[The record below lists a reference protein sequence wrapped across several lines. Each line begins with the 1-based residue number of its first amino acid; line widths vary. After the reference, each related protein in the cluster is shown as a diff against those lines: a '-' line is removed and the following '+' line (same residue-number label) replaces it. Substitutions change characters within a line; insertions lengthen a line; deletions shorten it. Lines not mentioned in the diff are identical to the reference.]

1 MIRWFTHAFVAF
13 ITFAISVF
21 GTLLFLIVTGN
32 QPQPV
37 NAPSCPEESAPK
49 SQERTD
55 DSSVRSPYE
64 TMAFTSPNPGTA
76 QSVRAD
82 KHPSFASIVTT
93 MRTLVQLKKNRSGHN
108 TVYISN
114 VSTEN
119 GYEFAYAYWKE
130 DKSITSLQLP
140 LTLPVLLNSPTY
152 YWLTTKARIDLV
164 TDVVPTEKDIGG
176 SSFLVDRPWA
186 NKIIRNCL
194 NGVRLRF

>member
-1 MIRWFTHAFVAF
+1 MRRWFTHAFVAF

-49 SQERTD
+49 LQERTD

-93 MRTLVQLKKNRSGHN
+93 MRTLVQLKKKIVLD
-108 TVYISN
+108 TILC
-114 VSTEN
+114 
-119 GYEFAYAYWKE
+119 
-130 DKSITSLQLP
+130 TSRTCRQKMDM
-140 LTLPVLLNSPTY
+140 NSPTH
-152 YWLTTKARIDLV
+152 
-164 TDVVPTEKDIGG
+164 IGK
-176 SSFLVDRPWA
+176 
-186 NKIIRNCL
+186 KISQLQVFNC
-194 NGVRLRF
+194 RLPCQFF